1 MTENGIR
8 LYIELPRRSR
18 SAVIKDRDSIAN
30 LLIAAMSAHG
40 YQPQPNTPAR
50 WGFGVVA
57 RSLGG
62 VQPGQRLWAVE
73 RVVVGSSDP
82 ALIPILRAIE
92 PRDLVEPNAIPG
104 AGVDLRTAVIRVASP
119 WPPVEAAGFYCVSP
133 IRVTDRTAPDSGAS
147 YLETGPRLDE
157 LLNQTMQARFGR
169 PFELRLIPDSLYVR
183 SRHGNISAGMGIK
196 TRANGKPVV
205 IRGLLLPFVLVGS
218 PQDIGA
224 AWYSG
229 LGRSTARGFGCLEM
243 GQ

>member
-8 LYIELPRRSR
+8 LYIELPRRGR
-18 SAVIKDRDSIAN
+18 SAVIKDRDSVAN
-30 LLIAAMSAHG
+30 LLIAAMSTHG

-57 RSLGG
+57 RPLG
-62 VQPGQRLWAVE
+62 VAQPGQRLWAVE

-92 PRDLVEPNAIPG
+92 PQDLLEPNAVPG
-104 AGVDLRTAVIRVASP
+104 AGLDLRTAVMRVAPP
-119 WPPVEAAGFYCVSP
+119 WPLVEAAGFYCVSP
-133 IRVTDRTAPDSGAS
+133 IRVTDRAAPDPGAS
-147 YLETGPRLDE
+147 YLETGPYLDE
-157 LLNQTMQARFGR
+157 LLNQTMQARFGH
-169 PFELRLIPDSLYVR
+169 PFALRLIPDSLYVR
-183 SRHGNISAGMGIK
+183 SRHGNVAASMGIK
-196 TRANGKPVV
+196 TRNNGKPVV
-205 IRGLLLPFVLVGS
+205 IRGLLLPFVLVGP
-218 PQDIGA
+218 PQDIST